1 MILTEKQGEYIK
13 TYSDK
18 YYITQGDV
26 VCIAAYEVKPTE
38 WKETDIPTQD
48 TIMADLQSQLTDL
61 QQQLAAKD
69 AELSQLKAKMVR
81 G

>member
-1 MILTEKQGEYIK
+1 MIITEKKGEYIV

-18 YYITQGDV
+18 YCITQGDI

-38 WKETDIPTQD
+38 WEETDIPTQD
-48 TIMADLQSQLTDL
+48 TIMADLQNQLAEL